1 MKFFPRIPRISRS
14 VAACFAGVL
23 AYMGVSVPAAA
34 ADAYPAKPITIV
46 VPYSAGGASDIQ
58 VRVISQQLS
67 TILRQPI
74 IVDNRAGASGA
85 IGAAFVARAVPDGYT
100 LLYPNNGLLIAALL
114 NKSAGY
120 DPLKDL
126 APISTVTTMPMVL
139 VVNKSMP
146 ANNLREF
153 FAYAKG
159 HPNTL
164 NYATA
169 GPASYGNLAT
179 HLLSQAAGLSMTQ
192 VPYRGE
198 ANTTMSVRS
207 GEAQVLFT
215 SPSATM
221 MGQVNAGSLKL
232 LGVASAGRS
241 EVAPNAQPI
250 NEVLPGFKSE
260 IWFGLMAPAK
270 TPQPVI
276 DKLNQAVQQ
285 VLKDP
290 GIRAKLLAN
299 AAVAQPSTPQA
310 FDKLLRAE
318 HAQFAEIIRK
328 HNITAD

>member
-1 MKFFPRIPRISRS
+1 MKFLPRIARTSRGL
-14 VAACFAGVL
+14 AAAFSGVL
-23 AYMGVSVPAAA
+23 LSMAALAPVAA
-34 ADAYPAKPITIV
+34 ADAYPSKPITVV

-58 VRVISQQLS
+58 VRAISQQLS
-67 TILRQPI
+67 KILGQPI

-85 IGAAFVARAVPDGYT
+85 IGAAFVARAAPDGYT

-114 NKSAGY
+114 NKAAGY

-126 APISTVTTMPMVL
+126 APISTVTAMPMVL
-139 VVNKSMP
+139 VVNKDLP
-146 ANNLREF
+146 VNNLREF

-159 HPNTL
+159 RPNTL

-169 GPASYGNLAT
+169 GPGSYGNLAT
-179 HLLSQAAGLSMTQ
+179 HLLSQAASLRMTQ

-207 GEAQVLFT
+207 GESQVLFT

-221 MGQVNAGSLKL
+221 MGQVNAGNLKL
-232 LGVASAGRS
+232 LGVGSAGRS

-250 NEVLPGFKSE
+250 AEVLPGFKSE

-270 TPQPVI
+270 TPQPII
-276 DKLNQAVQQ
+276 DRLNQAVQQ

-290 GIRAKLLAN
+290 AIRAKLLAN
-299 AAVAQPSTPQA
+299 SAVAQPSSPQT
-310 FDKLLRAE
+310 FEKLLRTE
-318 HAQFAEIIRK
+318 HAQYAEIIRK

>member
-1 MKFFPRIPRISRS
+1 
-14 VAACFAGVL
+14 
-23 AYMGVSVPAAA
+23 MGASVPVAA

-58 VRVISQQLS
+58 VRAISQQLS
-67 TILRQPI
+67 AILGQPI

-114 NKSAGY
+114 NKAAGY

-179 HLLSQAAGLSMTQ
+179 HLLSQVAGLSMTQ

-221 MGQVNAGSLKL
+221 LGQVKAGSLKL

-241 EVAPNAQPI
+241 EVAPDAQPI
-250 NEVLPGFKSE
+250 SEVLPGFKSE
-260 IWFGLMAPAK
+260 IWFGLMAPAR

-290 GIRAKLLAN
+290 AIRAKLLAN
-299 AAVAQPSTPQA
+299 AAVAQPSTSQA
-310 FDKLLRAE
+310 FEKLLHAE
-318 HAQFAEIIRK
+318 HAQFAEVIRK

>member
-1 MKFFPRIPRISRS
+1 
-14 VAACFAGVL
+14 
-23 AYMGVSVPAAA
+23 
-34 ADAYPAKPITIV
+34 
-46 VPYSAGGASDIQ
+46 
-58 VRVISQQLS
+58 
-67 TILRQPI
+67 
-74 IVDNRAGASGA
+74 
-85 IGAAFVARAVPDGYT
+85 
-100 LLYPNNGLLIAALL
+100 
-114 NKSAGY
+114 
-120 DPLKDL
+120 
-126 APISTVTTMPMVL
+126 MVL
-139 VVNKSMP
+139 VVNKDMP

-221 MGQVNAGSLKL
+221 LGQVKAGALKL

-241 EVAPNAQPI
+241 EVAPDAQPI
-250 NEVLPGFKSE
+250 SEVLPGFKSE

-270 TPQPVI
+270 TPQPII

-299 AAVAQPSTPQA
+299 AAVAQPSTPQV
-310 FDKLLRAE
+310 FEKLLRAE
-318 HAQFAEIIRK
+318 HAQFAEVIRK

>member
-1 MKFFPRIPRISRS
+1 MKFLPRIARTSRGL
-14 VAACFAGVL
+14 AAGFSGVL
-23 AYMGVSVPAAA
+23 LSMAAPAPVAA
-34 ADAYPAKPITIV
+34 ADAYPSKPITVV

-58 VRVISQQLS
+58 VRAISQQLS
-67 TILRQPI
+67 KILGQPI

-85 IGAAFVARAVPDGYT
+85 IGAAFVARAAPDGYT

-114 NKSAGY
+114 NKAAGY

-139 VVNKSMP
+139 VVNKDLP
-146 ANNLREF
+146 VNNLREF

-159 HPNTL
+159 RPNTL

-179 HLLSQAAGLSMTQ
+179 HLLSQAASLRMTQ

-250 NEVLPGFKSE
+250 AEVLPGFKSE

-270 TPQPVI
+270 TPQPII

-290 GIRAKLLAN
+290 AIHAKLLAN
-299 AAVAQPSTPQA
+299 SAVAQPSSPQA
-310 FDKLLRAE
+310 FEKLLRTE